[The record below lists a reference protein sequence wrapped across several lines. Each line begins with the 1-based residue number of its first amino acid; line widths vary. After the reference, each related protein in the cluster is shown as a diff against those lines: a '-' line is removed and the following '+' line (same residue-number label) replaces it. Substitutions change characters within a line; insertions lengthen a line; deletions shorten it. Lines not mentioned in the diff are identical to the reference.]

1 MIIEI
6 APPVSGVPAT
16 QVPAGVVPSH
26 VDWSV
31 DTPSL
36 QLEVAPAVITTR
48 PPVLKLPLPTTT
60 LTLPDAP
67 FVAEPVRRVIIPLLP
82 FEVVPVVSDNDPL
95 TPLAP
100 AFAVRILKVPLDV
113 AVP

>member
-16 QVPAGVVPSH
+16 QVPGGVVPSH

-48 PPVLKLPLPTTT
+48 PPVLELPLPTTT

-82 FEVVPVVSDNDPL
+82 SDVTPEVKDREPEIPLSPESAVRTLNDPL
-95 TPLAP
+95 EE
-100 AFAVRILKVPLDV
+100 